1 MLAHMYAHVQLGAR
15 NIAALADF
23 YDKVLRELGMVRV
36 TSLDRIGPAGV
47 IWRKLPAR
55 WPQFVI
61 NKPVNREAAS
71 VGNGSQISFLA
82 SSKSAVDAAWR
93 TALSVGATDC
103 GPPGLRPRY
112 AADFY
117 AAYCLD
123 PEGHKLCFVHTS
135 E

>member
-1 MLAHMYAHVQLGAR
+1 MYAHVQLGAQ
-15 NIAALADF
+15 NIAALTGF
-23 YDKVLRELGMVRV
+23 YDMVLSELGMVRV
-36 TSLDRIGPAGV
+36 TPLNRIGPAGV
-47 IWRKLPAR
+47 IWRKLPER

-61 NKPVNREAAS
+61 NEPLNREIAS

-82 SSKSAVDAAWR
+82 SSRNAVDAAWR
-93 TALSVGATDC
+93 AALSMGAKDC

-135 E
+135 D

>member
-15 NIAALADF
+15 NIAALTDF
-23 YDKVLRELGMVRV
+23 YDKVLSELGMVRV

-61 NKPVNREAAS
+61 NEPVNRETAS
-71 VGNGSQISFLA
+71 IGNGSQISFLA
-82 SSKSAVDAAWR
+82 SSRSAVDAAWR
-93 TALSVGATDC
+93 KALSMGATDC
-103 GPPGLRPRY
+103 GPPGLRSRY